1 MRTVLLGP
9 PASRTAWCYPAL
21 LATLIAVAG
30 CGEPP
35 ANPPNSAPAA
45 SPPVAQVAGTE
56 VTVRGEVRNGV
67 EHSCLVLSADDREYL
82 LVHPPPELR
91 PGVTAV
97 VRGRIEPGM
106 VTTCMQGTPLVVSEA
121 HTA

>member
-1 MRTVLLGP
+1 MRG
-9 PASRTAWCYPAL
+9 
-21 LATLIAVAG
+21 AVR
-30 CGEPP
+30 
-35 ANPPNSAPAA
+35 S
-45 SPPVAQVAGTE
+45 
-56 VTVRGEVRNGV
+56 GV
-67 EHSCLVLSADDREYL
+67 EPGCLVLNTGDREYL

>member
-1 MRTVLLGP
+1 MLLRP
-9 PASRTAWCYPAL
+9 PASRAVWCYPAL
-21 LATLIAVAG
+21 LSALIALAG

-35 ANPPNSAPAA
+35 ANPPNSAPA
-45 SPPVAQVAGTE
+45 SPPAAQVAGTE
-56 VTVRGEVRNGV
+56 VTLRGEVRTGV
-67 EHSCLVLSADDREYL
+67 ELGCLVLNTSDREYL

-91 PGVTAV
+91 PGVIAV